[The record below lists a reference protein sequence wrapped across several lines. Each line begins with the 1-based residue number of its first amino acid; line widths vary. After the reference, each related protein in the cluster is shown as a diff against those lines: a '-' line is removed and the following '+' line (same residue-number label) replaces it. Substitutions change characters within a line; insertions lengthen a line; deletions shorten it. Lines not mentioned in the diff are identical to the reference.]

1 MGKCCVCYC
10 ESIRSVLGVGRR
22 LVFVKYCE
30 PVSVGG
36 GKALCLLSTV
46 NLSVLGVG
54 RYCVC

>member
-1 MGKCCVCYC
+1 M
-10 ESIRSVLGVGRR
+10 
-22 LVFVKYCE
+22 FVKYCE

-54 RYCVC
+54 RHCVCCCELSWSVFRVGKCCVC